1 MVFTP
6 QELVDAIIE
15 ELHDVPSLKAC
26 CLVGSTFRPPSQRIL
41 LSSLTL
47 QPESYNA
54 ARVFLQESPH
64 VASYIIRLSIQ
75 MPKNISSTDLE
86 DLPQI
91 LAQLTNVRICILD
104 ARLSHIRWNRQLSVQ
119 LSVGIPHFLMRQ
131 PLRELH
137 VNSVSGI
144 PTLAFFRLLRAAPSI
159 FFTAVKVARPNQN
172 ELAVVPTPE
181 TFTLSRLRF
190 TDECDSA
197 CELLALPQ
205 FAFNTAAL
213 RDLEFTAPYRHHDAF
228 HGHAIISSA
237 AHTLEHLVIRIDGHY
252 PPTILPLPLLPALR
266 FLKLKYALPVFA
278 RGVKWL
284 VQTLP
289 IFLAASPA
297 LAQLIVT
304 LHPISIPADP
314 LPQEFTVKGDL
325 LTVLDDALEAHPGSP
340 SLTWR
345 FQWQWRGGARP
356 DDDPIFS
363 TFAGLVRQRMPK
375 MLRAERLVFTEY
387 VAPRPGTGIADGPQ
401 WGM

>member
-15 ELHDVPSLKAC
+15 ELHDLPSLKAC

-54 ARVFLQESPH
+54 ARIFLQESPH
-64 VASYIIRLSIQ
+64 V
-75 MPKNISSTDLE
+75 NISSTDVE
-86 DLPQI
+86 DFLRV
-91 LAQLTNVRICILD
+91 LSQLTNVRICILD
-104 ARLSHIRWNRQLSVQ
+104 ARLSHTRWNKQLSVQ
-119 LSVGIPHFLMRQ
+119 LSVGIPQFLTRQ

-144 PTLAFFRLLRAAPSI
+144 PTLAFFWLLRAAPNI
-159 FFTAVKVARPNQN
+159 FFTSVKVARPNQN
-172 ELAVVPTPE
+172 ELAVVPIEE
-181 TFTLSRLRF
+181 TSTLSRLRF

-197 CELLALPQ
+197 CELRALPQ

-213 RDLEFTAPYRHHDAF
+213 RGLEMTAPYRHHDAF
-228 HGHAIISSA
+228 HGHALISYA
-237 AHTLEHLVIRIDGHY
+237 AHTLERLGLRIDGHY
-252 PPTILPLPLLPALR
+252 PPTLQPLPLLPALR
-266 FLKLKYALPVFA
+266 FLEFKYALPVFA
-278 RGVKWL
+278 RGVKWF
-284 VQTLP
+284 VQSLP

-314 LPQEFTVKGDL
+314 LPHEFTVKVDL
-325 LTVLDDALEAHPGSP
+325 LTVLDDALDAHPGSP

-345 FQWQWRGGARP
+345 FQWQWRGDARP
-356 DDDPIFS
+356 DVDDPIFG
-363 TFAGLVRQRMPK
+363 TFAELVRRRMPK
-375 MLRAERLVFTEY
+375 MLRVERLVFTEY
-387 VAPRPGTGIADGPQ
+387 VAPGPGASIADGPQ
-401 WGM
+401 WGDVTLINDT